1 MLNQKVNFHLA
12 DKYLCP
18 KQDSTITGIN
28 SSISDQ
34 KCGAGELAGMIFF
47 IQNQQ

>member
-18 KQDSTITGIN
+18 KQDGTITGIN
-28 SSISDQ
+28 SN
-34 KCGAGELAGMIFF
+34 
-47 IQNQQ
+47 IQSKMWGNWLE